1 MVNLEPGYKVKELPI
16 RIGELS
22 RITGVPASRL
32 RFYEKHGVL
41 PKAMRSGNG
50 YRAYPDTAVKT
61 VQLIDTAQQLG
72 FSLNEIR
79 NALSEAA
86 PDFPSRTAMAKALRS
101 KLESIERHIKEV
113 QARRRRLTKLLE
125 DLKG

>member
-1 MVNLEPGYKVKELPI
+1 M
-16 RIGELS
+16 
-22 RITGVPASRL
+22 
-32 RFYEKHGVL
+32 
-41 PKAMRSGNG
+41 
-50 YRAYPDTAVKT
+50 KT

-113 QARRRRLTKLLE
+113 QTRRRRLTKLLV
-125 DLKG
+125 DLKA

>member
-22 RITGVPASRL
+22 RTTGVPASRL
-32 RFYEKHGVL
+32 RFYERRGVL

-50 YRAYPDTAVKT
+50 YRDYPDTAVKT
-61 VQLIDTAQQLG
+61 LKLIDAAQQLG

-79 NALSEAA
+79 DALSEAA
-86 PDFPSRTAMAKALRS
+86 PDFPSRAAMAKALRG
-101 KLESIERHIKEV
+101 KLESIERHITEV
-113 QARRRRLTKLLE
+113 HARRRRLTKLLE
-125 DLKG
+125 DLKE